1 MQLSENQFK
10 RQINYESSLSI
21 AANLHELGLITEAE
35 FSRIKAR
42 LINKFNPI
50 IQH

>member
-1 MQLSENQFK
+1 MQLSENQFE

-21 AANLHELGLITEAE
+21 ASNLHELGLITEAE
-35 FSRIKAR
+35 FSRIKIG
-42 LINKFNPI
+42 LIEGFNPI